1 MKYLKST
8 ESEYVLKVHCHLLS
22 PFNKTVS
29 SASHGYQIID
39 AFNAWYSI
47 LCTPRCFQTNR
58 TLSSLPF
65 ELALSFYSYQ
75 DVLAFRAPLTASRS
89 AASLPTLLEC
99 PLIHSKSVRAWSFS
113 RSSVFVR
120 MFSTRSLFS
129 TGFPAAVRHPFF
141 LQLMYQFVTQSMA
154 YLLSV
159 IMLASLLRGIISRA
173 RRIAVSSAR

>member
-1 MKYLKST
+1 MA
-8 ESEYVLKVHCHLLS
+8 
-22 PFNKTVS
+22 P
-29 SASHGYQIID
+29 
-39 AFNAWYSI
+39 
-47 LCTPRCFQTNR
+47 
-58 TLSSLPF
+58 
-65 ELALSFYSYQ
+65 SFYSYQ

-159 IMLASLLRGIISRA
+159 IMLASLLRGMISRA
-173 RRIAVSSAR
+173 RRIAVSSARWLVCRVPWSASDKFLRRRSQWYVVYWTCQTYRSSPGPK